1 MGLFYMTHP
10 LNPAIEMA
18 MKAAEQFDEF
28 KNLPG
33 AGKPLEFLSRPKDA
47 VIDRLMKENQ
57 ATPLAVQ
64 LKNKITELRKSLK
77 AETEETVRK
86 SLIKEIADQQL
97 KLDLELEALRR
108 YG

>member
-1 MGLFYMTHP
+1 MSHP

-18 MKAAEQFDEF
+18 MKAADMSDEF
-28 KNLPG
+28 KDLPG

-57 ATPLAVQ
+57 AKPLAVQ
-64 LKNKITELRKSLK
+64 LKNKITELRQALK
-77 AETEETVRK
+77 AETDESERK
-86 SLIKEIADQQL
+86 SLMTEIADQQL
-97 KLDLELEALRR
+97 KLDLELEALRK